1 MTDDLPPKLTEKER
15 HDLDNEIIVLIRDYQ
30 VTTAEH
36 LVARTRKHFRLVD
49 KSLQRLRKQ
58 GRIEYASP
66 IQGWKLTNR
75 EKSHGTS

>member
-1 MTDDLPPKLTEKER
+1 MTNDLPPKLSEKER
-15 HDLDNEIIVLIRDYQ
+15 SDLDNEIIVIIRDFF
-30 VTTAEH
+30 VTSASS
-36 LVARTRKHFRLVD
+36 LVVRNGKHFRLVD

-75 EKSHGTS
+75 EKSHGTA